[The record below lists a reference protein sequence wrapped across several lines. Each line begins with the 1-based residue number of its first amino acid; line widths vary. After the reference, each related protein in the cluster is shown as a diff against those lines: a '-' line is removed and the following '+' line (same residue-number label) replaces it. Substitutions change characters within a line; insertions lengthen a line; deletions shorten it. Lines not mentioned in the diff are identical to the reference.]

1 MGATIGKKTAV
12 LIPIGKN
19 VATEDTLLKD
29 NTPTIR
35 TKQNPAHTHSN
46 EHTQKK
52 RDSKNCCTYTYVQ
65 IKVKQSY

>member
-1 MGATIGKKTAV
+1 MGATIGKKRAV

-35 TKQNPAHTHSN
+35 IKQNPAHTHSN
-46 EHTQKK
+46 EHAHKK
-52 RDSKNCCTYTYVQ
+52 GTAKTVALTRTYR
-65 IKVKQSY
+65 